1 MKKDLVR
8 ISSCFFLLGILLVS
22 VTAEAQR
29 PRQRGPLRNSKLYRG
44 ASNYGVMKLSL
55 GVGSSTYFGDLCE
68 TGDCISARP
77 YFNLGFDYRFGGRVR
92 ARLEGA
98 YLRMASSDAGG
109 KNAVRNLSFRSGN
122 IEVAATGIFE
132 FFSYNK
138 FFNQRPLF
146 SPYLFGGIGFTYF
159 TPRTRF
165 NGEWYTLPRYD
176 TEGVNY
182 SQFTPT
188 IPFGVGVQIAL
199 ANEWDLSLEL
209 GYRKIFT
216 DYLDDVSTVFVDN
229 AALAARS
236 PIAAELADR
245 TKELGGPSPTYDSN
259 DGIHWNAGHQRGNP
273 DRKDSY
279 IILAAKL
286 EYTINPLVKTRR
298 KNLKFRRPK
307 FSGGTGGARQKR
319 RR

>member
-1 MKKDLVR
+1 MKKDTLRLTLCLTV
-8 ISSCFFLLGILLVS
+8 IAMLLSL
-22 VTAEAQR
+22 TAAEAQR
-29 PRQRGPLRNSKLYRG
+29 SRQRGPLRNSRLYKG
-44 ASNYGVMKLSL
+44 ASNYGVMKLSV

-77 YFNLGFDYRFGGRVR
+77 YFNLGFDYRFSGRFR
-92 ARLEGA
+92 ARMEGA
-98 YLRMASSDAGG
+98 YLRMASTDAGG
-109 KNAVRNLSFRSGN
+109 RNAVRNLSFRSGN
-122 IEVAATGIFE
+122 IEVAATGIFD

-146 SPYLFGGIGFTYF
+146 SPYAFAGIGFTYF
-159 TPRTRF
+159 TPRTKYE
-165 NGEWYTLPRYD
+165 GSWYTLPRYD

-188 IPFGVGVQIAL
+188 IPFGLGVQIAL
-199 ANEWDLSLEL
+199 ANEWDLSLEV

-229 AALAARS
+229 GSLD
-236 PIAAELADR
+236 PIAGALADR
-245 TKELGGPSPTYDSN
+245 TKELGGIAPTYDSN
-259 DGIHWNAGHQRGNP
+259 DGVHWNAGHQRGNP

-298 KNLKFRRPK
+298 SNLKFRRPK
-307 FSGGTGGARQKR
+307 FSGGTGGSPRRQKSR
-319 RR
+319 R